1 MEQINSNSE
10 KKIQQIDIFKR
21 YASVRNISPNGKAS
35 IATTYDD
42 SKNSGE
48 LVMLYDD
55 FIKLISNSKKL
66 YSKFTDHSFN
76 LNQVPSNTFGC
87 IFFAIDENNKGYLTI
102 SDWFYF
108 NNILEQENYHLILL
122 YEFFRK
128 FDKAA
133 IKHSPILS
141 KSELVDKSYLLRPIN
156 YSNKFLSFD
165 ELLLSVEQFKS
176 TINLLHDCVDDKFSK
191 KYNLFIDWDKFSF
204 LSFYEC
210 FPFGRD
216 EKNPEKTSFLTLNSL
231 ITILQ
236 NDLKNQ
242 RLTKGFEQLCH
253 RDPVKGNLVVNKSQL
268 MDLLSYYFSHKV
280 SSDIFQ
286 SLNLSNTSLLK
297 SNNNAIPYNV
307 FKDIFYLFQNFDL
320 LNQALLKYSMENGL
334 TEDDM
339 REHIITKRD
348 FMRILNA
355 QYYKVNN
362 INEFSPSQINLLFS
376 IVANS
381 KKNNEANQKYFSTL
395 DHHHDSKIDKYI
407 QNEYQRGENIS
418 KKQLQTFND
427 NYLASLETFA
437 QDASFKKLSRI
448 SVDYFQQLFYGKTD
462 QATMGSKLTIQDF
475 LKILNPNYLND
486 VVHQLGLNHLQNESL
501 YINYYFYPIFDSMYN
516 FILGSVAGCIG
527 ATAVYPIDFVKTRMQ
542 AQRTILKYKNSLDC
556 LSKVVRQEGVRG
568 LYSGLGFQLIGVAP
582 EKAIKLTVNDYMR
595 KKLVDKRGNL
605 HIFSEII
612 AGCMAGTCQVIFT
625 NPIEIVKIRLQV
637 KSEYKS
643 NLDITARSIISK
655 LGLRGLY
662 KGVTACLMRDVPF
675 SAIYFPTYAH
685 LKKDIFNFDPLDKN
699 KRNRLKT
706 WELLVAG
713 ALAGMPAAFLTT
725 PFDVIKTRLQIVP
738 RKGET
743 AYSGIFHA
751 AKTILK
757 EESMRSFFKGGGA
770 RVLRSSPQFGF
781 TLAAYELLKNVFP
794 LPNLEENES
803 KIEREKQVYLS
814 DPDEVPSI
822 TSQVTALL
830 NKMKYYPSYSESHS
844 NTHDFFNSTFNPY
857 NSNYLNYYYKSCR
870 VAKIFIDLDT
880 SFSKFDYNTYTQFHE
895 KLIDLNKK

>member
-21 YASVRNISPNGKAS
+21 YASVRNLVSEGKTLS
-35 IATTYDD
+35 TTSNDNK
-42 SKNSGE
+42 KNSGE

-55 FIKLISNSKKL
+55 FIDLISNSKKL

-87 IFFAIDENNKGYLTI
+87 IFFAIDESNKGYLTI

-122 YEFFRK
+122 YEFFKK
-128 FDKAA
+128 FDRAT
-133 IKHSPILS
+133 INHFPERM
-141 KSELVDKSYLLRPIN
+141 KSELVDRTILLKPIN

-165 ELLLSVEQFKS
+165 ELLLNMGQFKS
-176 TINLLHDCVDDKFSK
+176 TINLLHNCVDDKFSK
-191 KYNLFIDWDKFSF
+191 KYNLFLDWDKFPF
-204 LSFYEC
+204 LNLYEC

-216 EKNPEKTSFLTLNSL
+216 ERNPDRSAYLTLNSL

-236 NDLKNQ
+236 NDLKNR
-242 RLTKGFEQLCH
+242 RLRRGFEQLCH
-253 RDPVKGNLVVNKSQL
+253 RDPIKGNLVVNKSQL
-268 MDLLSYYFSHKV
+268 MDLLSFYFSHKV
-280 SSDIFQ
+280 SANIFQ

-297 SNNNAIPYNV
+297 SNNNVISYNV
-307 FKDIFYLFQNFDL
+307 FKDMFYLFQNFDL
-320 LNQALLKYSMENGL
+320 LNQALLKYSVENGL
-334 TEDDM
+334 TEEDM

-348 FMRILNA
+348 FMRILNQ

-381 KKNNEANQKYFSTL
+381 KRNSETNQEEVTKL
-395 DHHHDSKIDKYI
+395 EHHSDSKIENFI
-407 QNEYQRGENIS
+407 QNEFQKGENIS
-418 KKQLQTFND
+418 KKQLETFND
-427 NYLASLETFA
+427 NYSASLEPFA
-437 QDASFKKLSRI
+437 QDTSFRKLSRA
-448 SVDYFQQLFYGKTD
+448 SVNYFEQLIYGKRD
-462 QATMGSKLTIQDF
+462 QATMASRLTIQDF

-486 VVHQLGLNHLQNESL
+486 VVHQLELKHTQNESL
-501 YINYYFYPIFDSMYN
+501 YVNYYFYPIFDSLYN
-516 FILGSVAGCIG
+516 FSLGSVAGCIG
-527 ATAVYPIDFVKTRMQ
+527 ATVVYPIDFVKTRMQ
-542 AQRTILKYKNSLDC
+542 AQRTLSKYKNSLDC
-556 LSKVVRQEGVRG
+556 VLKVVKQEGVRG

-595 KKLVDKRGNL
+595 RKLVDKQGKL
-605 HIFSEII
+605 AMFSEILSG
-612 AGCMAGTCQVIFT
+612 AMAGTCQVIFT

-643 NLDITARSIISK
+643 DVDLTARSIISK
-655 LGLRGLY
+655 LGFRGLY

-685 LKKDIFNFDPLDKN
+685 LKKDIFNFDPLDKR

-725 PFDVIKTRLQIVP
+725 PFDVIKTRLQIDP

-743 AYSGIFHA
+743 SYSGIFHA

-781 TLAAYELLKNVFP
+781 TLAAYELFKNVFP
-794 LPNLEENES
+794 LPNLEEKQKGEEYN
-803 KIEREKQVYLS
+803 KEKYLT

-822 TSQVTALL
+822 TSHISAMV
-830 NKMKYYPSYSESHS
+830 NKMKYYPSYSEKHS
-844 NTHDFFNSTFNPY
+844 NTHDFFNATFNPY
-857 NSNYLNYYYKSCR
+857 SSNYLNYYYKSCR
-870 VAKIFIDLDT
+870 IAKTFIDLDI
-880 SFSKFDYNTYTQFHE
+880 SFSKFDHSTYLKFH
-895 KLIDLNKK
+895 KALDDINKK